1 MLMSKN
7 DNKAME
13 SEVLDTRG
21 SFDYQWKNIP
31 EGAYLLS
38 DAAFRENVDKILL
51 DELGVSQEFLKGSFA
66 VDAGCGNGRWTY
78 GLLKLGC
85 KVVAFD
91 FTKSGC
97 KETKNNTEQFDT
109 FDIILADILH
119 TPLRNNLFD
128 IVFCW
133 GVLHHTGNVR
143 LAFQNVANL
152 VRHGGLLH
160 IYVYGPKS
168 KRTKLWRKIL
178 SQFSYNNRLA
188 LIKALTPLTNKFPK
202 LRVIIPF
209 SSSIHG
215 SFDAYS
221 PSINVESSK
230 EYIVSLFEEN
240 GFKTIKNLNP
250 KWCNAVLSLDIHMQG
265 EKK

>member
-1 MLMSKN
+1 MSRSN
-7 DNKAME
+7 IKAAE
-13 SEVLDTRG
+13 SKVLDTRG

-38 DAAFRENVDKILL
+38 DAVFRENVDKILL
-51 DELGVSQEFLKGSFA
+51 DELDVSQEFLKDLLV

-91 FTKSGC
+91 FTISGC
-97 KETKNNTEQFDT
+97 KETKNNTKQFDT
-109 FDIILADILH
+109 VDVILADILH
-119 TPLRNNLFD
+119 TPLKENLFD

-133 GVLHHTGNVR
+133 GVLHHTGNIK
-143 LAFQNVANL
+143 LAFQNVAGI
-152 VRHGGLLH
+152 VRHDGLLH
-160 IYVYGPKS
+160 IYVYGPKGV
-168 KRTKLWRKIL
+168 RIRIWRKIL
-178 SQFSYNNRLA
+178 SQFSYSNRLA
-188 LIKALTPLTNKFPK
+188 LIKALTPITNRFSK

-230 EYIVSLFEEN
+230 EYIISLFEEN
-240 GFKTIKNLNP
+240 GFKSIRKLNP
-250 KWCNAVLSLDIHMQG
+250 RWCNAALSSDIHMQG